1 MREESRVEI
10 DTHAVCFGK
19 IDPFLEM
26 LGLKRVAVGKFALFE
41 NRVAGVNVDLL
52 LAGNE
57 RHSFIHIGK
66 QLFGSSCLA
75 RIVTGGLDTAGK
87 RAVMVEADNVVTLPA
102 VHGHRNIL

>member
-1 MREESRVEI
+1 
-10 DTHAVCFGK
+10 
-19 IDPFLEM
+19 M

-75 RIVTGGLDTAGK
+75 RIGYRWSGY
-87 RAVMVEADNVVTLPA
+87 R
-102 VHGHRNIL
+102 R